1 MMKRFGEKLYQYFS
15 KLLMPEYL
23 GTALSDNR
31 IANANLDDL
40 LLYETVSYGISC
52 NWHRL
57 GHKNSGRGIYAR
69 I

>member
-1 MMKRFGEKLYQYFS
+1 ML
-15 KLLMPEYL
+15 EYL
-23 GTALSDNR
+23 ETPLSDSR
-31 IANANLDDL
+31 IANAKQDDF

-57 GHKNSGRGIYAR
+57 GHKNGGRGIYAR

>member
-1 MMKRFGEKLYQYFS
+1 
-15 KLLMPEYL
+15 MPEYL
-23 GTALSDNR
+23 EIALSDNR
-31 IANANLDDL
+31 IANANLDDF

-57 GHKNSGRGIYAR
+57 GHKNDGRGIYAR